1 MSGWFITIAMAA
13 LTGAAIVRFGRTE
26 RATFELIAAALLI
39 GLAGYAWQGSP
50 SQAGYP
56 VQSAAK
62 DSAFDEDIAK
72 QRKEMGERFSQ
83 AGQWLVLSDAFN
95 RRGKNEEAANV
106 LRVGLRQY
114 PEDPNLWLG
123 LGNALMVHAN
133 GVMSPAAEFAF
144 RKAVRLAPQMP
155 APSYF
160 YGLALAQSGQPR
172 LAEKIWR
179 DLLGRTPADAEWR
192 GDLETNL
199 EILERALNGPGG
211 VPSQKNAPLSDNG
224 AAGPGQ

>member
-1 MSGWFITIAMAA
+1 MNGWFIIVVLTA
-13 LTGAAIVRFGRTE
+13 LAGAAIIRFGRAE
-26 RATFELIAAALLI
+26 RATFELVAAALLI

-50 SQAGYP
+50 SQRGFPVKVAG
-56 VQSAAK
+56 Q
-62 DSAFDEDIAK
+62 DSAFDEDVAK

-114 PEDPNLWLG
+114 PDDPNLWLG
-123 LGNALMVHAN
+123 LGNALMVHGG

-144 RKAVRLAPQMP
+144 RRAIKLAPEMP
-155 APSYF
+155 APAYF
-160 YGLALAQSGQPR
+160 YGLALAQSGQPQQ
-172 LAEKIWR
+172 AEKIWR
-179 DLLGRTPADAEWR
+179 DLLKRTSADAEWR

-199 EILERALNGPGG
+199 GILERSLNG
-211 VPSQKNAPLSDNG
+211 G
-224 AAGPGQ
+224 AAPAQGDSSLSENGTGALEQ